1 MTRIDVDPKLLDR
14 ALLETKISAPIYTAH
29 IENIAGQPA
38 TLIITT
44 RDGTTTLPIK
54 TGTVA
59 IAERS
64 SATAPAIPA
73 SLGRSAKPN
82 KVGPLSPPPA
92 DGGRPDQPPSAG
104 KDTPLPSPPQ
114 VSRPDVRAGS
124 GAKAGRSAREGSLAE
139 PRSADDLTV
148 ISGVGQ
154 GYARRLHQ
162 VGIHT
167 FEDLQ
172 TWVDDPNRN
181 QAGIPGWC
189 LDKIRTWLSTRT

>member
-59 IAERS
+59 T
-64 SATAPAIPA
+64 TAPAGSAPL
-73 SLGRSAKPN
+73 SPSSAKPN

-104 KDTPLPSPPQ
+104 KDTPLQDPSSPLPKG
-114 VSRPDVRAGS
+114 RGAGGEVRS
-124 GAKAGRSAREGSLAE
+124 S
-139 PRSADDLTV
+139 PDDLTV

>member
-59 IAERS
+59 T
-64 SATAPAIPA
+64 TAPAGSAPL
-73 SLGRSAKPN
+73 SPSSAKPN

-104 KDTPLPSPPQ
+104 KDTPLPLG
-114 VSRPDVRAGS
+114 R

>member
-59 IAERS
+59 T
-64 SATAPAIPA
+64 TAPAGSAPL
-73 SLGRSAKPN
+73 SPSSAKPN